1 MVNYGPSGGCVTCKS
16 RRVKC
21 DEAKPECHSCQ
32 RLNLRCGGYKSKPVK
47 IRFKDQTSKVCNDI
61 ALRHAAQNQQL
72 VPCLRS
78 LSDPDPTVP
87 FFIRHYAIMGR
98 DMKSS
103 RGFFEMLVPVYAFE
117 KQNSALSLA
126 VTATASVIMSRWRH
140 ESSSRASR
148 ETYAQAIR
156 CLRKTIEDRN
166 EWTNPAT
173 ILAVLALQFYENFAV
188 IYGTKSATR
197 VHHDAAVSLLPF
209 TDQNCPDGSLMAHIR
224 RYILHIE
231 ISSAIRQKRLLQSTA
246 HSRIGCIEPKLAP
259 GNFGPALDAIG
270 AFVAELHAS
279 YWQHAA
285 HNGFV
290 SSAEIPRNW
299 IAEAKRID
307 EQLLAWAQKV
317 PQQLQPVR
325 LTDGSALDPSIPTYN
340 SNCDVY
346 ISCQIGTLWNEWR
359 AQRLLLVKIILSSL
373 STNPPGR
380 LAYSDAGTSTGDEDF
395 AKYKY
400 ILQKLID
407 SVCYSVPFYLG
418 NQGGWLSIPDLTD
431 PSIRLPSYRLLENA
445 NQQKSAQKSED
456 EHRSHIIAQGPWH
469 IMSMLSR
476 VVVFFIED
484 YGQGMVSFLQP
495 GQLQWIREQF
505 LRVTQLL
512 RIPLKEASDADGR
525 FYPLDRSVHADLDG
539 KINDLARRVR
549 KGAFI

>member
-1 MVNYGPSGGCVTCKS
+1 MVNYGPSGGCVTCKA

-61 ALRHAAQNQQL
+61 ASRHAAQHQQL

-78 LSDPDPTVP
+78 LSDPDSSVP
-87 FFIRHYAIMGR
+87 FFIRHYAMMGR

-103 RGFFEMLVPVYAFE
+103 RGFFEMLVPVYASE

-126 VTATASVIMSRWRH
+126 VTATASEIMSRWRH

-148 ETYAQAIR
+148 ETYAQAIK

-188 IYGTKSATR
+188 IYGSKSATR

-246 HSRIGCIEPKLAP
+246 LARIGCIEPKIAP

-285 HNGFV
+285 HEGSMFPTD
-290 SSAEIPRNW
+290 IPRNW

-317 PQQLQPVR
+317 PQHLQPVR

-340 SNCDVY
+340 SICDVY

-359 AQRLLLVKIILSSL
+359 AQRLLIVKIILSSL

-380 LAYSDAGTSTGDEDF
+380 LAHSDAGTSTGDEDF
-395 AKYKY
+395 ARYKY
-400 ILQKLID
+400 ILQELID

-431 PSIRLPSYRLLENA
+431 PSIRLPSYRLLGNA

-484 YGQGMVSFLQP
+484 YGQVMVSFLRP
-495 GQLQWIREQF
+495 GQLQWVREQF

-512 RIPLKEASDADGR
+512 RIPLEEASDADGR

-539 KINDLARRVR
+539 KIDNLARRVR